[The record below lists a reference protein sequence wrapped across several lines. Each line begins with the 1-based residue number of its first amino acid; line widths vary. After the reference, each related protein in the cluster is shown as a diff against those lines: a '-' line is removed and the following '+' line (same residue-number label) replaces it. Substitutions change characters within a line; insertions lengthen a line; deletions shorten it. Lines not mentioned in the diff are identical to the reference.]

1 MTDSTPLRFPAGL
14 YGITPDWDDTPRL
27 LRAVRAAH
35 DGGLKVLQFRRK
47 QGSQEALHQ
56 QLTQLSE
63 LCASLEL
70 PLLIN
75 DHWSWALQF
84 PVQGAHLGK
93 DDGDLI
99 QARHALGQH
108 ALLGRSC
115 YNSLELARQ
124 ALAEGA
130 DYIAFG
136 AVFPS
141 SVKSTQSP
149 MPASLWSI
157 LRERPPRRRGGHRR
171 HHPRQRPGAAGGRG
185 GQPGRHQQPVRGRRR
200 ARHGAALH
208 RSFPS
213 PGPVSPRALTGPPA
227 TNQPFLPSGFLPHV
241 P

>member
-1 MTDSTPLRFPAGL
+1 
-14 YGITPDWDDTPRL
+14 
-27 LRAVRAAH
+27 
-35 DGGLKVLQFRRK
+35 
-47 QGSQEALHQ
+47 
-56 QLTQLSE
+56 SE

-141 SVKSTQSP
+141 SVKPDAPRAELDT
-149 MPASLWSI
+149 
-157 LRERPPRRRGGHRR
+157 LRQA
-171 HHPRQRPGAAGGRG
+171 RQLFQDQDRS
-185 GQPGRHQQPVRGRRR
+185 RR
-200 ARHGAALH
+200 AA
-208 RSFPS
+208 
-213 PGPVSPRALTGPPA
+213 V
-227 TNQPFLPSGFLPHV
+227 V
-241 P
+241 

>member
-35 DGGLKVLQFRRK
+35 DGGLNVLQFRRK

-141 SVKSTQSP
+141 SVKPDAPRAELDT
-149 MPASLWSI
+149 
-157 LRERPPRRRGGHRR
+157 LRQA
-171 HHPRQRPGAAGGRG
+171 RQLCQDQDRS
-185 GQPGRHQQPVRGRRR
+185 RR
-200 ARHGAALH
+200 AAVVAIGGITPDNAPALLEAGVDSLAVISSLFEADDVRATAQRFTDLFLAQARSRHA
-208 RSFPS
+208 R
-213 PGPVSPRALTGPPA
+213 
-227 TNQPFLPSGFLPHV
+227 
-241 P
+241 